1 MTRKKNPLNN
11 SLKEGKVLI
20 HVLPRSR
27 AALLNKIN
35 YLDLTRAIV
44 TDIFNHFC
52 LEDSNTAFIAS
63 RLHRRKLGKTIGIP
77 NFFLKMKQ
85 FYSN

>member
-27 AALLNKIN
+27 AALLKKIN

-63 RLHRRKLGKTIGIP
+63 RQNIGESLEKRLEFQT
-77 NFFLKMKQ
+77 FFLK
-85 FYSN
+85 